1 VLSSSVGPTKR
12 RKVWIAG
19 GASLLIVCLVAAAI
33 LLVSPKPAA
42 MRITPPIATDPVSDA
57 GKYDKHSDDFG
68 VVPPPGNP
76 EISPP
81 PAPRP
86 KTQKN
91 PGVRIKESPG
101 QERAEALTRDLER
114 QQAELQLGKKRLA
127 DAQAALEAQQ
137 QEEARRVAR
146 VREELDRQKQLQ
158 RAEESPQPETKERS
172 ISSTMLPY
180 QGPSSGT
187 LVWEGEI
194 AGAEL
199 VTIEGGTA
207 SSGKVTGMLPGV
219 PCFVQ
224 SSDPKRVSVATAPGP
239 SNQWKR
245 IVLRI
250 QSHGHTT
257 VKVTWALP

>member
-1 VLSSSVGPTKR
+1 MPIRPGDFDTSSRRTAVPHEATAADRSLIARRERAKEERVLSSSVGPTKR

-76 EISPP
+76 QISPP

-101 QERAEALTRDLER
+101 QERAE
-114 QQAELQLGKKRLA
+114 
-127 DAQAALEAQQ
+127 
-137 QEEARRVAR
+137 
-146 VREELDRQKQLQ
+146 
-158 RAEESPQPETKERS
+158 
-172 ISSTMLPY
+172 
-180 QGPSSGT
+180 
-187 LVWEGEI
+187 
-194 AGAEL
+194 
-199 VTIEGGTA
+199 
-207 SSGKVTGMLPGV
+207 
-219 PCFVQ
+219 
-224 SSDPKRVSVATAPGP
+224 
-239 SNQWKR
+239 
-245 IVLRI
+245 
-250 QSHGHTT
+250 
-257 VKVTWALP
+257 